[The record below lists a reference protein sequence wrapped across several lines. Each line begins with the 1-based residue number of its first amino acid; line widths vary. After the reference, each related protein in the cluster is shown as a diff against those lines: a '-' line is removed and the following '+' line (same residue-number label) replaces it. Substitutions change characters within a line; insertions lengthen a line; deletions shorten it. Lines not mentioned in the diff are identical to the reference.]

1 VVAARRTLVAVTP
14 VELRDRL
21 SKDPAAAALQLAVL
35 HGSRARGDAA
45 EGSDW
50 VIGVLADDPP
60 DLPALSAALTEIL
73 GTGEVDVVDLNR
85 ASALL
90 RYCAAR
96 DGIPVLER
104 SSGEFQRFQLAA
116 VAFWCDIE
124 TVIRSAHNDVLA
136 ALG

>member
-1 VVAARRTLVAVTP
+1 MTP
-14 VELRDRL
+14 TELRDRL
-21 SKDPAAAALQLAVL
+21 SRDPAAAALRLAVL

-50 VIGVLADDPP
+50 DIGVLADDPP
-60 DLPALSAALTEIL
+60 DLPALSATLTGIL
-73 GTGEVDVVDLNR
+73 GTDEVDVVDLSQ

-90 RYCAAR
+90 RYRAAR
-96 DGIPVLER
+96 DGIPLLER
-104 SSGEFQRFQLAA
+104 PSGEFQRFQLAA